1 MSFGWPMGIGMA
13 AAKATSNSPEK
24 KNMTYRRS
32 DGTLYQERQKL
43 PWPADKPFRILA
55 IDGGGI
61 KGILPATILANL
73 ENNLP
78 DNQGLARHFDM
89 IAGTSTGGIIAV
101 GLSLG
106 VSAKTVLD
114 LYLMKGD
121 RIFPSA
127 PWMFKKLG
135 RKIGTAKQLFC
146 RRYDPTVLDHELA
159 RIIGGR
165 KFGEAKCRLVIP
177 AFDQNT
183 EPYIFKTAHHPDYK
197 RDWKENALTVARATS
212 AAPAFLEGL
221 EHSGRRFWDG
231 GVFANNPVMMAVV
244 DTLACYEVPRRNIH
258 VLSIGCA
265 TDKPALAKHHL
276 TAGLWGW
283 RNAHAVA
290 SSLQNHDATGQA
302 GLLIGRDHLLRIDAE
317 LPYSIAMDDY
327 ASAKERLPDV
337 GEYLWNENR
346 EALLSMVTPL
356 ASDFKA
362 VYNDR

>member
-1 MSFGWPMGIGMA
+1 
-13 AAKATSNSPEK
+13 
-24 KNMTYRRS
+24 MTYRRS

-43 PWPADKPFRILA
+43 AWPADKPFRILSV
-55 IDGGGI
+55 DGGGI

-73 ENNLP
+73 ESALP
-78 DNQGLARHFDM
+78 DNHGLARHFDM
-89 IAGTSTGGIIAV
+89 IAGTSTGGIIAI

-106 VSAKTVLD
+106 VSAKTILD
-114 LYLMKGD
+114 LYLTKGGQ
-121 RIFPSA
+121 IFPSA
-127 PWMFKKLG
+127 PGMFRKLS
-135 RKIGTAKQLFC
+135 RKVGFAKQVLW

-165 KFGEAKCRLVIP
+165 KFGEAKSRLVIP

-197 RDWKENALTVARATS
+197 RDWKEDALTVARATS
-212 AAPAFLEGL
+212 AAPTFLEGL

-244 DTLACYEVPRRNIH
+244 DALACYDVPRRNIR
-258 VLSIGCA
+258 VLSLGCA
-265 TDKPALAKHHL
+265 TDRPALAKHHL

-302 GLLIGRDHLLRIDAE
+302 GLLLGRDHLLRIDAD
-317 LPYSIAMDDY
+317 LPYTVEMDDY
-327 ASAKERLPDV
+327 ATAIHKLPEV
-337 GEYLWNENR
+337 GEYLWSANR
-346 EALLSMVTPL
+346 EALVELSAPL
-356 ASDFKA
+356 ALDFEP
-362 VYNDR
+362 VYGPKS